1 MQDWSDFIVI
11 KSWRKKYNRSTTES
25 QKLSSII
32 RSSWWS
38 LWENLSRKPRKL
50 MDFSLDSSMGK
61 RKILRNL
68 ILLTNRLLPRKASIK
83 IRACNIHFSDPV
95 QKRQKD
101 KDYSDSDQALKN
113 MSRKKKLHLS
123 RRKKSIRSIV
133 KTLAIKKVKIAA

>member
-1 MQDWSDFIVI
+1 
-11 KSWRKKYNRSTTES
+11 
-25 QKLSSII
+25 
-32 RSSWWS
+32 
-38 LWENLSRKPRKL
+38 
-50 MDFSLDSSMGK
+50 MGK

-83 IRACNIHFSDPV
+83 IRACNIHFSGPV

-113 MSRKKKLHLS
+113 MSRKKKLHLL

-133 KTLAIKKVKIAA
+133 KTLVIKKVKIAA